1 MGGRQIETL
10 SKHQMPLGRNCC
22 LCELPH
28 LKSCK
33 VPRAKEVFMKPI
45 HVLCHLCTKDTVI
58 SLNYGKKEDIFS
70 NCWLLGP
77 LKESMF
83 LWVQQILFV
92 VSEIPANISIIYTLR
107 TATAGK
113 VYLCCLFQGRILL
126 PIQNE

>member
-1 MGGRQIETL
+1 MCYVTCALKTML
-10 SKHQMPLGRNCC
+10 SSEIMERRRIF
-22 LCELPH
+22 
-28 LKSCK
+28 LK
-33 VPRAKEVFMKPI
+33 E
-45 HVLCHLCTKDTVI
+45 
-58 SLNYGKKEDIFS
+58 EDIFS

-83 LWVQQILFV
+83 LWVQLILLV
-92 VSEIPANISIIYTLR
+92 VSETPANISITYTLR